1 VYVLD
6 TNILSAMRFE
16 PAIVRKND
24 VCTTAI
30 NVWEIERGA
39 RRRPSAADLRSFA
52 RFVRENIPVL
62 PFDEDAAVYY
72 ASLSRRLDPDAM
84 IAAITITQKMTL
96 VTRNE
101 ARFAAYEGLEIVR
114 W

>member
-6 TNILSAMRFE
+6 TNILSAIRFE
-16 PAIVRKND
+16 PAILRKND

-30 NVWEIERGA
+30 NLWEIERGA
-39 RRRPSAADLRSFA
+39 RRRPSASDLRSFA
-52 RFVRENIPVL
+52 RFVRENVPVL
-62 PFDEDAAVYY
+62 PFDEEAAVYY
-72 ASLSRRLDPDAM
+72 ASLNRRLDPDAM
-84 IAAITITQKMTL
+84 IAAISITQKMTL

-101 ARFAAYEGLEIVR
+101 ADFAAYDGLKLER

>member
-1 VYVLD
+1 MYVLD

-16 PAIVRKND
+16 PAILRKND
-24 VCTTAI
+24 VCTTAV

-72 ASLSRRLDPDAM
+72 ASLGRRLDPDAM
-84 IAAITITQKMTL
+84 IAAIALTQRMTL

-101 ARFAAYEGLEIVR
+101 ADFAAYDGLMVER

>member
-1 VYVLD
+1 MYVLD
-6 TNILSAMRFE
+6 TNVLAAMRFE
-16 PAIVRKND
+16 PAIVRKNA

-30 NVWEIERGA
+30 NLWEIERAA

-52 RFVRENIPVL
+52 RFVRDNLPIL

-72 ASLSRRLDPDAM
+72 AGLNRRLDPDAM
-84 IAAITITQKMTL
+84 IAAIAITQKMTL

-101 ARFAAYEGLEIVR
+101 ADFAAYKELAVER